1 MDVRKE
7 INFCRKVG
15 LPVLGVVENMSH
27 LEVPLST
34 LRFVVAG
41 RGADRQQ
48 DKQQQQQ
55 QLQQQDGGQQ
65 GQHCDDG
72 RDGEAVA
79 EGVDVTE
86 QVRAALQ
93 AVSGNRQKG
102 ELSCCGRFY
111 PWCCSRAVPRT
122 GPCGCAATTT
132 DEAQE
137 VSTSLMCWSMRLS
150 CDANKGDAG
159 AHEARTKE
167 EVKAA

>member
-27 LEVPLST
+27 LEVPLSA

-55 QLQQQDGGQQ
+55 QQDGEQQ
-65 GQHCDDG
+65 GQRSDDG

-93 AVSGNRQKG
+93 TVSGDRQKG
-102 ELSCCGRFY
+102 ELSGGGRFY

-137 VSTSLMCWSMRLS
+137 GSTSLMCRSMRL
-150 CDANKGDAG
+150 CCNANKGDAA